1 MHERLAF
8 VYRDFSTRLQRIS
21 PTFLS
26 LSLSLLC
33 LSLSLLLF
41 LLPIHANGGMG
52 GGRGRK
58 RAAARKEKEDG
69 KGRSGGDAP
78 LKDTI
83 YRNTAR
89 RGEDGADKEAECGV
103 EREKRRTTVCST
115 VAG

>member
-26 LSLSLLC
+26 LSLSP
-33 LSLSLLLF
+33 LSLPLPPPLLVAD
-41 LLPIHANGGMG
+41 PCKWRS

-58 RAAARKEKEDG
+58 RAAARKE

>member
-1 MHERLAF
+1 MQMEE
-8 VYRDFSTRLQRIS
+8 
-21 PTFLS
+21 
-26 LSLSLLC
+26 
-33 LSLSLLLF
+33 
-41 LLPIHANGGMG
+41 G

-58 RAAARKEKEDG
+58 RAAARKE